1 MPPGLMRDSRRARGA
16 EAWSRARRPF
26 CVACV
31 EFPPLRGRPWL
42 AWRERVGWE
51 RGEYKVA
58 ASEADKPERSPL
70 VILFA
75 EMRGFTG
82 MSDMLDPAI
91 VLARVGEFV
100 SLISKAVETHEGAV
114 VDILSDTVM
123 ATFTGQDDAQHAV
136 ETAQEIQAGFATLA
150 EAWQR
155 NFGIRA
161 AVSMGLHCGNAVVG
175 FAKESPTPEQ
185 LFVFGDCVSIANRLL
200 HRARAGEFVL
210 SETLMDLATEM
221 GVAIEAEQLPPL
233 EIPRRDPIK
242 LFGVLVDTRLD
253 FTHE

>member
-1 MPPGLMRDSRRARGA
+1 
-16 EAWSRARRPF
+16 
-26 CVACV
+26 VV
-31 EFPPLRGRPWL
+31 TN
-42 AWRERVGWE
+42 
-51 RGEYKVA
+51 
-58 ASEADKPERSPL
+58 EADKPERSPL

-100 SLISKAVETHEGAV
+100 TLMSKAVEQHEGAIV
-114 VDILSDTVM
+114 NILSDTVM
-123 ATFTGQDDAQHAV
+123 ATFTGKDDAQHAV
-136 ETAQEIQAGFATLA
+136 EAAQEIQAGFATLT

-155 NFGIRA
+155 DFGIRA
-161 AVSMGLHCGNAVVG
+161 AVSLGLHCGDAVVG
-175 FAKESPTPEQ
+175 FAEKSPTPEQ

-200 HRARAGEFVL
+200 HRARSGEFVL

-221 GVAIEAEQLPPL
+221 GVTIDAEELPPL

-242 LFGVLVDTRLD
+242 LFGVLRDARLD
-253 FTHE
+253 FTRE

>member
-1 MPPGLMRDSRRARGA
+1 MAT
-16 EAWSRARRPF
+16 
-26 CVACV
+26 
-31 EFPPLRGRPWL
+31 
-42 AWRERVGWE
+42 
-51 RGEYKVA
+51 
-58 ASEADKPERSPL
+58 SEADKPERSPM

-82 MSDMLDPAI
+82 MSDMLDPGV

-100 SLISKAVETHEGAV
+100 TLMFKAVEEHEGALV
-114 VDILSDTVM
+114 NILSDTVM

-136 ETAQEIQAGFATLA
+136 EAAEDIQSGFAILA

-155 NFGIRA
+155 DFGIRA
-161 AVSMGLHCGNAVVG
+161 AVSLGLHCGDAVVG
-175 FAKESPTPEQ
+175 FAEQSPTPEQ

-210 SETLMDLATEM
+210 SETLMDLAAEM
-221 GVAIEAEQLPPL
+221 GVTIDAEELPPL

-242 LFGVLVDTRLD
+242 LFGVLRDPRLD

>member
-1 MPPGLMRDSRRARGA
+1 MTFEIICIYFGGSVGPRRHRGNA
-16 EAWSRARRPF
+16 
-26 CVACV
+26 
-31 EFPPLRGRPWL
+31 
-42 AWRERVGWE
+42 AWRER
-51 RGEYKVA
+51 GEYDVA
-58 ASEADKPERSPL
+58 SSEAEKPERSPL

-100 SLISKAVETHEGAV
+100 SLMAKAVEAHEGAV

-136 ETAQEIQAGFATLA
+136 AAAQEIQAGFAALA

-155 NFGIRA
+155 DFGIRA
-161 AVSMGLHCGNAVVG
+161 AVSQGLHCGDAVIG
-175 FAKESPTPEQ
+175 FAKGSPTPEQ

-210 SETLMDLATEM
+210 SETLMDLAAEM
-221 GVAIEAEQLPPL
+221 GVAIEAEELPAL

-253 FTHE
+253 FTRE

>member
-1 MPPGLMRDSRRARGA
+1 MRPGLTRDSRRARGA
-16 EAWSRARRPF
+16 ETARARARRPF

-31 EFPPLRGRPWL
+31 EFPPLRRRPWL
-42 AWRERVGWE
+42 AGRERVGWE

-75 EMRGFTG
+75 EARG
-82 MSDMLDPAI
+82 
-91 VLARVGEFV
+91 
-100 SLISKAVETHEGAV
+100 GAV

-155 NFGIRA
+155 DFGIRA
-161 AVSMGLHCGNAVVG
+161 AVSMGLHCGDAVVG

-221 GVAIEAEQLPPL
+221 GVAIEAEELPPL

>member
-1 MPPGLMRDSRRARGA
+1 M
-16 EAWSRARRPF
+16 
-26 CVACV
+26 
-31 EFPPLRGRPWL
+31 
-42 AWRERVGWE
+42 
-51 RGEYKVA
+51 
-58 ASEADKPERSPL
+58 

-82 MSDMLDPAI
+82 MSDMLDPGV

-100 SLISKAVETHEGAV
+100 TLMSQAVEKHEGAV

-136 ETAQEIQAGFATLA
+136 EAAQEIQAGFATLA

-155 NFGIRA
+155 DFGIRA
-161 AVSMGLHCGNAVVG
+161 AVSMGLHCGDAVVG
-175 FAKESPTPEQ
+175 FAKESPTPGQ

-210 SETLMDLATEM
+210 SETLMDLAAEM
-221 GVAIEAEQLPPL
+221 GVMIDAEKLPPL

-242 LFGVLVDTRLD
+242 LFGVLIDTRLD

>member
-1 MPPGLMRDSRRARGA
+1 MAGSVNEAR
-16 EAWSRARRPF
+16 
-26 CVACV
+26 VV
-31 EFPPLRGRPWL
+31 GRF
-42 AWRERVGWE
+42 
-51 RGEYKVA
+51 KVTT
-58 ASEADKPERSPL
+58 SEADKPERSPM

-82 MSDMLDPAI
+82 MSDMLDPGV

-100 SLISKAVETHEGAV
+100 SSMFKAVEDHEGAV
-114 VDILSDTVM
+114 VNILSDTVM

-136 ETAQEIQAGFATLA
+136 EAALEIQSGFASLA

-155 NFGIRA
+155 DFGIRA
-161 AVSMGLHCGNAVVG
+161 AVSMGLHCGDAVVG
-175 FAKESPTPEQ
+175 FAEKSPTPEQ

-221 GVAIEAEQLPPL
+221 GVTIDAEELPPL

-242 LFGVLVDTRLD
+242 LFGVLRDTRLD
-253 FTHE
+253 FTHS

>member
-1 MPPGLMRDSRRARGA
+1 M
-16 EAWSRARRPF
+16 
-26 CVACV
+26 
-31 EFPPLRGRPWL
+31 
-42 AWRERVGWE
+42 
-51 RGEYKVA
+51 
-58 ASEADKPERSPL
+58 

-82 MSDMLDPAI
+82 MSDMLDPGV

-100 SLISKAVETHEGAV
+100 TLMSQAVEKHEGAV

-136 ETAQEIQAGFATLA
+136 EAAQEIQAGFATLA

-155 NFGIRA
+155 DFGIRA
-161 AVSMGLHCGNAVVG
+161 AVSMGLHCGDAVVG
-175 FAKESPTPEQ
+175 FARESPTREH
-185 LFVFGDCVSIANRLL
+185 LFVFGDGVSIANRLL
-200 HRARAGEFVL
+200 HRARAGGVVL
-210 SETLMDLATEM
+210 SETPMDPATEM
-221 GVAIEAEQLPPL
+221 GVAIEAEELRPL
-233 EIPRRDPIK
+233 ESPRRDPIK

>member
-1 MPPGLMRDSRRARGA
+1 M
-16 EAWSRARRPF
+16 
-26 CVACV
+26 VTN
-31 EFPPLRGRPWL
+31 
-42 AWRERVGWE
+42 
-51 RGEYKVA
+51 
-58 ASEADKPERSPL
+58 EADKPERSPL

-100 SLISKAVETHEGAV
+100 TLMSKAVEQHEGAIV
-114 VDILSDTVM
+114 NILSDTVM
-123 ATFTGQDDAQHAV
+123 ATFTGKDDAQHAV
-136 ETAQEIQAGFATLA
+136 EAAQEIQAGFATLT

-155 NFGIRA
+155 DFGIRA
-161 AVSMGLHCGNAVVG
+161 AVSLGLHCGDAVVG
-175 FAKESPTPEQ
+175 FAEKSPTPEQ

-200 HRARAGEFVL
+200 HRARSGECVL
-210 SETLMDLATEM
+210 SETLMDLAAEM
-221 GVAIEAEQLPPL
+221 GVTIDAEELPPL

-242 LFGVLVDTRLD
+242 LFGVLRDARLD